1 MAYPFA
7 PTRRGPPSRR
17 RSAMSAR
24 TAVGARRVPT
34 RSAGPYVGC
43 PSAEH
48 EEGAGGTGQVL
59 ELLRDTASRSDP
71 SRIISVVPTWQMSV
85 GVRTYPPRGRTSLF
99 RTGPLYARGC
109 QWTYEAPRRRD
120 RHVDVMS
127 TTQAPTPIIKAS
139 PALSTQ
145 THALKGPS
153 RRQAHDVETT
163 AASQEVDHI
172 EDPLAARD
180 PGELHILRR
189 SGDARPKQS
198 PVVTSLHVADRHRF
212 VPRRGRPADHPPQ
225 PWSTTRCAG
234 FPGRPISYPHPS
246 GRGGRSSPSC
256 RSDRSRR

>member
-1 MAYPFA
+1 MRRRHA
-7 PTRRGPPSRR
+7 PRRHAGHQHARELRQPLHVAGIEGALGRLPGPHGRVLGGRVLGGGSERQGLQRGPPP
-17 RSAMSAR
+17 
-24 TAVGARRVPT
+24 RVN
-34 RSAGPYVGC
+34 
-43 PSAEH
+43 
-48 EEGAGGTGQVL
+48 
-59 ELLRDTASRSDP
+59 LLPWRN
-71 SRIISVVPTWQMSV
+71 
-85 GVRTYPPRGRTSLF
+85 
-99 RTGPLYARGC
+99 
-109 QWTYEAPRRRD
+109 
-120 RHVDVMS
+120 VDVMS

-172 EDPLAARD
+172 EDPLAPRHA
-180 PGELHILRR
+180 GELHVPRR

-198 PVVTSLHVADRHRF
+198 PVVTSLDVADLHGF
-212 VPRRGRPADHPPQ
+212 VPHRGRPADHPPQ

>member
-1 MAYPFA
+1 
-7 PTRRGPPSRR
+7 
-17 RSAMSAR
+17 MSAR

-48 EEGAGGTGQVL
+48 EEGAVGTGQVP

-172 EDPLAARD
+172 EDPLAPRHA
-180 PGELHILRR
+180 GELHVPRR

-198 PVVTSLHVADRHRF
+198 PVVTSLDVADLHGF
-212 VPRRGRPADHPPQ
+212 VPHRGRPADHPPQ

-256 RSDRSRR
+256 RSDWSRR